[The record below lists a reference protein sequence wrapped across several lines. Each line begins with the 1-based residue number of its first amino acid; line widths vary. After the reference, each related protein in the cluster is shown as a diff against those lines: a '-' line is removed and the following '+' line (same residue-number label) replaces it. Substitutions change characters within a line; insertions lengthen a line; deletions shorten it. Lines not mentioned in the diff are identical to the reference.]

1 MNVNFGN
8 VAEKYAK
15 FRNDL
20 PVELIDS
27 LKHRGVYFKGEKV
40 VDLGAGTGILS
51 RALHQEGAVVVGVEP
66 SKELIEE
73 AIKIDQE
80 EGATIT
86 YENAFSER
94 TLLPDDTYDIVTV
107 MRAWHWF
114 DADKTLT
121 EIKRILKDNGM
132 LIVMDSGFIGRSKVV
147 VDTLEI
153 IQEHISGGRLKPAGS
168 KANSTQRINSFPVE
182 WFKEWQAHQF
192 DLQDMY
198 KFTYNVTFSNEEWCG
213 RVGSLSWLSGFKETE
228 RNDILEKLYHHLEEE
243 FRDVEHQ
250 IQHGCYVAILRR
262 L

>member
-8 VAEKYAK
+8 VAEKYAE

-20 PVELIDS
+20 PVELMDS
-27 LKHRGVYFKGEKV
+27 LKHRGIHFKGKKV

-51 RALHQEGAVVVGVEP
+51 RALQQEGAIVVGVEP

-73 AIKIDQE
+73 AIKNDQK

-94 TLLPDDTYDIVTV
+94 TPLPDDTYDIVTV

-114 DADKTLT
+114 DADKTLA
-121 EIKRILKDNGM
+121 EIKRILKDKGT

-147 VDTLEI
+147 LDTLEI
-153 IQEHISGGRLKPAGS
+153 IQGHMPDGKLKAAGS

-182 WFKEWQAHQF
+182 WFKAWQAHRF
-192 DLQDMY
+192 DLQETY

-213 RVGSLSWLSGFKETE
+213 RVGSLSWLSGFEEAE
-228 RNDILEKLYHHLEEE
+228 RNGILEKLYQHLEEE
-243 FRDVEHQ
+243 FKDVKHQ
-250 IQHGCYVAILRR
+250 IQHGCYVAVLNRI
-262 L
+262 

>member
-1 MNVNFGN
+1 MKVNFGN

-20 PVELIDS
+20 PIELMDS
-27 LKHRGVYFKGEKV
+27 LKQRGINFNGQKV

-51 RALHQEGAVVVGVEP
+51 RALQQEGAAVVGVEP

-80 EGATIT
+80 ASVTIT

-94 TLLPDDTYDIVTV
+94 TPLPDDTYDIVTV

-114 DADKTLT
+114 DADKTLA
-121 EIKRILKDNGM
+121 EIKRILKSNGT

-147 VDTLEI
+147 LDTLEI
-153 IQEHISGGRLKPAGS
+153 IQEHMPDGKLKPVGS
-168 KANSTQRINSFPVE
+168 KSNSTQRINSFPVE
-182 WFKEWQAHQF
+182 WFKAWQEHRF
-192 DLQDMY
+192 DLQETY

-213 RVGSLSWLSGFKETE
+213 RVGSLSWLSEFGEVE

-243 FRDVEHQ
+243 FKGVEHQ
-250 IQHGCYVAILRR
+250 IQHGCYVAVLHR